1 MEFRV
6 IGTKINFEAFK
17 YCTRLGGLLSW
28 CKLRLNTKIHSA
40 GDKKAES
47 EVADSMDSATM
58 TRYPHFKRWANPDKW
73 DRARGPVCRP
83 LIGQLEPELS
93 SDWLVMAQDPGDKT
107 LWLLG
112 RSDGTTLKVF
122 MVKLAS

>member
-1 MEFRV
+1 MQTLPE
-6 IGTKINFEAFK
+6 
-17 YCTRLGGLLSW
+17 YQDPLS
-28 CKLRLNTKIHSA
+28 SDA
-40 GDKKAES
+40 DKKAKS
-47 EVADSMDSATM
+47 EVADRVTM
-58 TRYPHFKRWANPDKW
+58 TRHPHFKRWANPDKW
-73 DRARGPVCRP
+73 DRARAPVCRP

-93 SDWLVMAQDPGDKT
+93 SDWLMMAQDQGDKT